1 MNSRQYIEWILTQQQ
16 EGCLI
21 RQENEDHVII
31 SCANTDGEVQIYH
44 LECEIAE
51 LRLADAQT
59 HENYFF
65 LHFELKEEDH
75 AKGLFREMMDAL
87 KKYAGRTSFNIL
99 LSCTSGLTTG
109 FFAEKL
115 NEAAATLSLDYH
127 FSAAAFAQLHC
138 AGFDADMILLAPQIA
153 WQLKKTQEVF
163 DPRPVLAIPA
173 AVFASYDAGAL
184 IAFIQEEL
192 AKKQKTKE
200 EMAIAKI
207 MRDIDTSAV
216 MFVINMVH
224 DRQQTRYY
232 QRLYEAGSVI
242 FTEEIIKERN
252 SFADIQ
258 DILDTQLREIRR
270 RFRVDAVSISIPGVL
285 SEEQGVSRVDYEEI
299 SKTLSEHC
307 GLPVYVFHNT
317 VAVAYGYYAQ
327 QAKYDIICYHSQP
340 AGSMTG
346 GTGTVYRGMPVNG
359 RNQMAGELGPLFR
372 LRFGKNEKEM
382 KDPSYEQIR
391 ESVVFWLACAI
402 AETAPEVILVRSPLT
417 PDMDELREELKKVM
431 AEKDIP
437 DLIHVRDIG
446 EYALLGTM
454 LYGMHR
460 LKGGIS
466 HEALVK

>member
-1 MNSRQYIEWILTQQQ
+1 M
-16 EGCLI
+16 
-21 RQENEDHVII
+21 
-31 SCANTDGEVQIYH
+31 
-44 LECEIAE
+44 
-51 LRLADAQT
+51 
-59 HENYFF
+59 
-65 LHFELKEEDH
+65 
-75 AKGLFREMMDAL
+75 
-87 KKYAGRTSFNIL
+87 
-99 LSCTSGLTTG
+99 
-109 FFAEKL
+109 
-115 NEAAATLSLDYH
+115 
-127 FSAAAFAQLHC
+127 
-138 AGFDADMILLAPQIA
+138 
-153 WQLKKTQEVF
+153 
-163 DPRPVLAIPA
+163 
-173 AVFASYDAGAL
+173 
-184 IAFIQEEL
+184 
-192 AKKQKTKE
+192 
-200 EMAIAKI
+200 
-207 MRDIDTSAV
+207 
-216 MFVINMVH
+216 
-224 DRQQTRYY
+224 
-232 QRLYEAGSVI
+232 
-242 FTEEIIKERN
+242 
-252 SFADIQ
+252 
-258 DILDTQLREIRR
+258 
-270 RFRVDAVSISIPGVL
+270 DAVSISIPGVL

-340 AGSMTG
+340 AGTMTG

-372 LRFGKNEKEM
+372 LHFGQNEKEM
-382 KDPSYEQIR
+382 TDPSYEQIR